1 VSVFWAS
8 VGFGL
13 VTASIL
19 AIAAVGFTLQFGAT
33 NIFNLAYG
41 DTMTGAAFV
50 GYAVTRAHLGLWAAM
65 LAGGAFGGIFSVLL
79 NRAVYAPFIRRG
91 TRLFGMIIVSIAV
104 SLVLS
109 NGMQAIYGANFYSL
123 AIPPGRSLHFG
134 PFIMTT
140 VQIVIIGVAVAI
152 MVAVHLLLRHTR
164 LGRAIR
170 ATANNATL
178 ARNCGIR
185 TDLVIDL
192 VWLLSGIL
200 CGIGGVALVANVTSF
215 DFGTGG
221 QFIVLILTAAVLG
234 GVGQPYGA
242 MIGALVI
249 GMASEV
255 SAVIFSPEYKELTA
269 FVILVVILLIRPQ
282 GILSEIAA
290 QKEVVVA

>member
-1 VSVFWAS
+1 MSVFWS
-8 VGFGL
+8 SLGFGV

-41 DTMTGAAFV
+41 DTMTAAAFV
-50 GYAVTRAHLGLWAAM
+50 GYLATQAHLGLWAAM

-79 NRAVYAPFIRRG
+79 NRVVYAPFIRRG

-104 SLVLS
+104 SLILS
-109 NGMQAIYGANFYSL
+109 NGLQAIWGANFYSL
-123 AIPPGRSLHFG
+123 AIPPGRSLRFG

-140 VQIVIIGVAVAI
+140 VQLIIIAIAVAI
-152 MVAVHLLLRHTR
+152 MLAVHLLLRHTR
-164 LGRAIR
+164 LGRAMR

-178 ARNCGIR
+178 ARSCGIR
-185 TDLVIDL
+185 TDLVIDM

-200 CGIGGVALVANVTSF
+200 CGFGGVALVANITSF
-215 DFGTGG
+215 DFATGG

-249 GMASEV
+249 GLATEV
-255 SAVIFSPEYKELTA
+255 SAAIFSPEYKELTA
-269 FVILVVILLIRPQ
+269 FVILVVILLIRPL
-282 GILSEIAA
+282 GILSEVAQ